1 MIHGVQVTPLRII
14 ADDRGAVLHMLKH
27 SDPFFAGFGE
37 IYFSKLLVGQRKAWR
52 RHAHATSQL
61 AVPNGCVRFVLC
73 DQREGSTSS
82 NTIQE
87 VEIGE
92 SNYQLLTIPPNVWF
106 ALQCIGS
113 TDALIANCSSSV
125 HDPSAVERHDVESQT
140 IPYVWRD

>member
-1 MIHGVQVTPLRII
+1 MIHDVVLTPLKII
-14 ADDRGAVLHMLKH
+14 SDDRGAVLHMLKH
-27 SDPFFAGFGE
+27 TDPVFKGFGE
-37 IYFSKLLVGQRKAWR
+37 VYFSTIRVGQRKEWR

-61 AVPNGCVRFVLC
+61 AVPIGCVRFVLC
-73 DQREGSTSS
+73 DQRGGSISRD
-82 NTIQE
+82 TIQE

-92 SNYQLLTIPPNVWF
+92 SNHQLLTIPPKVWF

-125 HDPSAVERHDVESQT
+125 HDPNAVERQDVGSQT

>member
-27 SDPFFAGFGE
+27 SDSSFAGFGE

-52 RHAHATSQL
+52 RHARATSQL

-73 DQREGSTSS
+73 DQREGSMSS

-92 SNYQLLTIPPNVWF
+92 TNYQLLTIPPNVWF

-113 TDALIANCSSSV
+113 TDALVANCSSSV
-125 HDPSAVERHDVESQT
+125 HDPTAVERHDVESQT

>member
-14 ADDRGAVLHMLKH
+14 ADERGAVLHMLKH
-27 SDPFFAGFGE
+27 SDPSFAGFGE

-73 DQREGSTSS
+73 DQREGSISS

-92 SNYQLLTIPPNVWF
+92 SSYQLLTIPPKVWF
-106 ALQCIGS
+106 ALQCVGS
-113 TDALIANCSSSV
+113 TDALIANCSSNV
-125 HDPSAVERHDVESQT
+125 HDPTAVERQDVESQT